1 MLTSGERAT
10 VARFILASKEDR
22 EKIMAAAVADPKT
35 SGPLIQALRWAS
47 EL

>member
-10 VARFILASKEDR
+10 VARFILASKVDR
-22 EKIMAAAVADPKT
+22 EKILATTVADPQS